1 MAYKDTKY
9 QSLEINLNA
18 IGKAVFVNFYYD
30 FKDTTIDAN
39 SLADKLLR
47 ENPKSHSQRQSFR
60 IPRARHIFET
70 GQELD
75 ALEIIIHS
83 DRVDSDAREKAKIIL
98 KAEKQQILLISDNHE
113 ERIFNEELNK
123 EIVYSERTPF
133 EYDNTPHKPKK
144 LLDTSRKTYPRSR
157 SVSKHALE
165 NAEYTCEVNK
175 EHKLFKRRNSNINYT
190 EPHHLVPLSA
200 AVNFPDID
208 LDREQNVVSLC
219 SHCHNLLH
227 YGADAEEVLMPLYEM
242 RKDLLSKI
250 GVNISYEDLV
260 KYYS

>member
-1 MAYKDTKY
+1 MTYQDTKY
-9 QSLEINLNA
+9 QSLEMNLNA

-39 SLADKLLR
+39 VLADKLLR
-47 ENPKSHSQRQSFR
+47 ENPKSHSKRQSFR

-83 DRVDSDAREKAKIIL
+83 DRVDSTAREKAKVIL
-98 KAEKQQILLISDNHE
+98 QTEKQQVLMNCDNKE
-113 ERIFNEELNK
+113 ERAFNEELNK
-123 EIVYSERTPF
+123 EIIYSERKPF
-133 EYDNTPHKPKK
+133 KYDNTPHKPKK
-144 LLDTSRKTYPRSR
+144 AVNTSGKTYPRSR
-157 SVSKHALE
+157 SVSRHALE
-165 NAEYTCEVNK
+165 NAEYLCEVNA

-190 EPHHLVPLSA
+190 EPHHLVPVSA
-200 AVNFPDID
+200 AEDFPDID

-227 YGADAEEVLMPLYEM
+227 YGADAEEVLRPLYEM

-250 GVNISYEDLV
+250 GLNISYEDLV
-260 KYYS
+260 KYYL